1 MSSSSSTSSDSSDY
15 PPRLYPNYTRA
26 LWVSIALQAIG
37 SWSCVLT
44 TRKWETAPLWVNL
57 MFWPASI
64 STIIL
69 GAMHM
74 RDLISDWRDAMRWIL
89 FTLAVIAF
97 ALLYR
102 QVALYYLGEPE

>member
-1 MSSSSSTSSDSSDY
+1 
-15 PPRLYPNYTRA
+15 
-26 LWVSIALQAIG
+26 
-37 SWSCVLT
+37 
-44 TRKWETAPLWVNL
+44 

-69 GAMHM
+69 GAMHV
-74 RDLISDWRDAMRWIL
+74 RDLISDWRDAMRWIS

-97 ALLYR
+97 ALLYH